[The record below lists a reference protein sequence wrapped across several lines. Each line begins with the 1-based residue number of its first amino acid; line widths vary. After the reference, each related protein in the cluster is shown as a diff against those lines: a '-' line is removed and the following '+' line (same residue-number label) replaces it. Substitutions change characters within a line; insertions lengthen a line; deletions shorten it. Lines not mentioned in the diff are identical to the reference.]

1 MGCLNLKKYKHESRI
16 IKMPK
21 KKKNVIQE
29 ENSNNVNNKKISAK
43 AIIEIIGAI
52 FTIVSLLAILFGAY
66 NYVESKFDKLND
78 KLNECLKKDEISN
91 LTTDVSEMREYLYSD
106 DGVKDQLGE
115 FSDKMDKVTNLLNI
129 TATY

>member
-66 NYVESKFDKLND
+66 NYVESKFDKLN
-78 KLNECLKKDEISN
+78 IS
-91 LTTDVSEMREYLYSD
+91 
-106 DGVKDQLGE
+106 
-115 FSDKMDKVTNLLNI
+115 
-129 TATY
+129 